1 MVRQT
6 AGLGLA
12 LTAAAGALGW
22 ALWGHSGAR
31 AALMFGAIATG
42 LQLGA
47 AALMTKALAA
57 GDYRALM
64 PRWALGSL
72 IRLVGIVA
80 IPIAVAIDRTKFPPL
95 GAALG
100 YLAVT
105 IPLLFF
111 ETRRFR

>member
-12 LTAAAGALGW
+12 LTAAAGGLSW
-22 ALWGHSGAR
+22 ALWGHAGAH
-31 AALMFGAIATG
+31 AALVFGGIATV
-42 LQLGA
+42 LQVGA
-47 AALMTKALAA
+47 AALMAKPLAA

-64 PRWALGSL
+64 PRWAMGSL

-80 IPIAVAIDRTKFPPL
+80 IPIAVAIDRSTFPPL

-100 YLAVT
+100 YLAVM

-111 ETRRFR
+111 EIRRFR